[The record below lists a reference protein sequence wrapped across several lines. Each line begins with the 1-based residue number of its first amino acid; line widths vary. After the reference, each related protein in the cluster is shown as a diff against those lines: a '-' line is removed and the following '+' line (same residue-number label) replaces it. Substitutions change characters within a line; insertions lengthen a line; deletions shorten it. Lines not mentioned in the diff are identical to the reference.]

1 MFDVSLTELMVIGV
15 VALIV
20 IGPERLPKVA
30 RTVGHLLGR
39 AQRYVNDVK
48 SDIQREIELDELR
61 KFKSEME
68 TAAQGVQKSLHE
80 TQASLEEPVQQL
92 RASWTKRP
100 ARSTASRRRKRPPPT
115 RPRRCPRRRLPQVR
129 LPQVRLPQDRLPLSP
144 PPNPRAPSRRPRR
157 TPIWPWTSAP
167 SRHRPQRPPRRR
179 PANPRPPPSPPRPR
193 NANVT
198 QDASQQEDGQQESFI
213 SHLIELR
220 SRLLRAAAAIVAVF
234 IVLFIYPGA
243 SPIYDALAQP
253 MLASLPQGTRMIAT
267 GVITPFMVPV
277 KVTMMAAFIIA
288 LPVVLYQAW
297 AFVAPG
303 LYRHESGWRCR

>member
-1 MFDVSLTELMVIGV
+1 M
-15 VALIV
+15 
-20 IGPERLPKVA
+20 
-30 RTVGHLLGR
+30 
-39 AQRYVNDVK
+39 
-48 SDIQREIELDELR
+48 
-61 KFKSEME
+61 
-68 TAAQGVQKSLHE
+68 
-80 TQASLEEPVQQL
+80 
-92 RASWTKRP
+92 
-100 ARSTASRRRKRPPPT
+100 
-115 RPRRCPRRRLPQVR
+115 
-129 LPQVRLPQDRLPLSP
+129 
-144 PPNPRAPSRRPRR
+144 
-157 TPIWPWTSAP
+157 
-167 SRHRPQRPPRRR
+167 
-179 PANPRPPPSPPRPR
+179 
-193 NANVT
+193 T

-303 LYRHESGWRCR
+303 MYRHEKRFAVPLLVSSIVLFYLGVAFSYYFVCPLVFGFFTSISPQGVAVMTDINHYLDFVLTMFFAFGFAFEIPVATVLLVWAGITTPEALVAKRPYVIVGCFVIAAVLTPPDVFSQTTMAVPMCLLFELGVLASRWLLREKARNAASSAGET

>member
-1 MFDVSLTELMVIGV
+1 M
-15 VALIV
+15 
-20 IGPERLPKVA
+20 
-30 RTVGHLLGR
+30 
-39 AQRYVNDVK
+39 
-48 SDIQREIELDELR
+48 
-61 KFKSEME
+61 
-68 TAAQGVQKSLHE
+68 
-80 TQASLEEPVQQL
+80 
-92 RASWTKRP
+92 
-100 ARSTASRRRKRPPPT
+100 
-115 RPRRCPRRRLPQVR
+115 
-129 LPQVRLPQDRLPLSP
+129 
-144 PPNPRAPSRRPRR
+144 
-157 TPIWPWTSAP
+157 
-167 SRHRPQRPPRRR
+167 
-179 PANPRPPPSPPRPR
+179 
-193 NANVT
+193 T

-303 LYRHESGWRCR
+303 LYRHESGWRCH